1 MGWLR
6 VFSGRW
12 VIGGVRKFSCFFR
25 FGIRI
30 RIRRRERKRVG
41 RLNSVVNIEERR
53 ENREMG

>member
-53 ENREMG
+53 EN